1 MSTEA
6 TFHYDDTDLADGRL
20 HSLPCPSPEH
30 EGEPGDHDVLVRFAA
45 NVPVRGAASGVW
57 LLRCWTG
64 LCSYDSIAE
73 SLGIDLPRVRSGVA
87 HQLPYLAAA
96 HHNDGDGQARL
107 AFQSTWPEL
116 HPGHTDRCGWP
127 DCEHPTELGHTHEG
141 TRGTVLG
148 THVALWGADTDET
161 ALVVVGDVE
170 AAALLYRAGLHSLY
184 TPVTWYE
191 ARAGSLQGSI
201 SDCDWSAVSGRE
213 VVIWLDDES
222 VASGRLEL
230 VARKAE
236 EAGAA
241 SLHVVDSRAPIGD
254 DATEALIALESRRPF
269 GAGDV
274 SPDSGA
280 ARGEPEPDEPV
291 TPGEQIDKV
300 HWEPEPDEPVT
311 PGEQIGEVHW
321 EPEPDEPVTPGEQ
334 IDGVHGE
341 PEPDE
346 PAATAELLSTRP
358 EFATDIGLALRF
370 MADHG
375 DGLVGASD
383 PAGRVDAS
391 IYRTTAAGP
400 LDPVGDDEV
409 AVLMLRSQGR
419 YLAEAGRESPA
430 GLSPVQVA
438 HARLMGSERAPGLV
452 RRNLRAAFLALQD
465 RGAAPAG
472 YRQVSIADIDGDT
485 RYLGAPNGIVDLSTG
500 ALLTG
505 RRASSVLVCRRLPDP
520 YDPDARHTDVD
531 QLFAGISP
539 EDRDTLVGALGAALL
554 GIPGGRVHLV
564 AGGGQDVGARLLVV
578 VLAALGQD
586 HAIALPEGVL
596 TGSNRGSSQTS
607 VKSPAGPRLLV
618 GRAAATGCTIDI
630 NMGVHLTISDAI
642 RSRTFQVQPRAGRPV
657 PTVFLAVSSD
667 LLEYGAVTDAA
678 LLTQVQV
685 LRHADPGGADS
696 TLRDRLGDDPHVRQ
710 AMVAMLVR
718 ACVAGPGPTTA
729 PTLGPH
735 RRDAPAA
742 GSTTAAQW
750 IAGHVIV
757 TGDAGDRLPSASLW
771 DAARTDPS
779 SGPETDRAWG
789 LTRRRFTTLVR
800 KVRGLDPPTQLREA
814 GEVIF
819 GWQGVRLVIGRS

>member
-1 MSTEA
+1 M
-6 TFHYDDTDLADGRL
+6 DTTSWCD
-20 HSLPCPSPEH
+20 
-30 EGEPGDHDVLVRFAA
+30 FAA
-45 NVPVRGAASGVW
+45 SVTVIGAASGVW
-57 LLRCWTG
+57 LLRCWSS

-73 SLGIDLPRVRSGVA
+73 SLGIDLPRVRGSVA
-87 HQLPYLAAA
+87 RLLPYLAAV
-96 HHNDGDGQARL
+96 HDNYEDGQARL

-116 HPGHTDRCGWP
+116 HPGHTDRCAWP
-127 DCEHPTELGHTHEG
+127 GCEHPAEQGHTHEG
-141 TRGTVLG
+141 VRGTVRG
-148 THVALWGADTDET
+148 THVAPWGADTDGT
-161 ALVVVGDVE
+161 ALVVVGGAE
-170 AAALLYRAGLHSLY
+170 AAARLYRAGLHSMY

-191 ARAGSLQGSI
+191 ARADSQQGSI
-201 SDCDWSAVSGRE
+201 SDCNWSEVSGRD
-213 VVIWLDDES
+213 VVIWLDEDA
-222 VASGRLEL
+222 VAAGRLGL
-230 VARKAE
+230 VANRVM

-241 SLHVVDSRAPIGD
+241 SLHVVDSSAPIGD
-254 DATEALIALESRRPF
+254 DASEVLTALESRSPV
-269 GAGDV
+269 GAGDG
-274 SPDSGA
+274 SPVSGA
-280 ARGEPEPDEPV
+280 ARGETGEVRGEPEPDEPA
-291 TPGEQIDKV
+291 TPGEQID
-300 HWEPEPDEPVT
+300 
-311 PGEQIGEVHW
+311 GVHW

-334 IDGVHGE
+334 IDGVHWD

-370 MADHG
+370 LADHG

-400 LDPVGDDEV
+400 LDPVGDDDLS
-409 AVLMLRSQGR
+409 VLLLRSQGR

-438 HARLMGSERAPGLV
+438 HARLMGSERGPWLV
-452 RRNLRAAFLALQD
+452 RRTLRAAFLALQD

-485 RYLGAPNGIVDLSTG
+485 RYLGAPNGVVDLGTG
-500 ALLTG
+500 ALITG
-505 RRASSVLVCRRLPDP
+505 RRASPLLVCRRLPDP
-520 YDPDARHTDVD
+520 YDPDARHTDLD
-531 QLFAGISP
+531 QLFAGSSP

-554 GIPGGRVHLV
+554 GTPGGRVHLV
-564 AGGGQDVGARLLVV
+564 TGGGQDVAARLLRV
-578 VLAALGQD
+578 VLAALGHD
-586 HAIALPEGVL
+586 YASALPEGVL
-596 TGSNRGSSQTS
+596 TGSSRGFSQTS
-607 VKSPAGPRLLV
+607 VNGPAGLRLLV
-618 GRAAATGCTIDI
+618 GRATVTGGGIDI
-630 NMGVHLTISDAI
+630 DMGTNLTIWDAI
-642 RSRTFQVQPRAGRPV
+642 LSRTLRVQPGAGRPV
-657 PTVFLAVSSD
+657 PAVFLAVSSD
-667 LLEYGAVTDAA
+667 LLEHGEVTDAA
-678 LLTQVQV
+678 LLSQIRV
-685 LRHADPGGADS
+685 LRHTATVGADS
-696 TLRDRLGDDPHVRQ
+696 TLRDRMGDDPLVRR

-742 GSTTAAQW
+742 GSTTAVQW
-750 IAGHVIV
+750 ITGHVIV

-789 LTRRRFTTLVR
+789 LTRRRFTALVR
-800 KVRGLDPPTQLREA
+800 RVRGLDPPMQMREA

>member
-1 MSTEA
+1 MSTES

-30 EGEPGDHDVLVRFAA
+30 QGEPGDHDLLVRFAA
-45 NVPVRGAASGVW
+45 NVTVTGAASGVW
-57 LLRCWTG
+57 QLRCWTG
-64 LCSYDSIAE
+64 LCAYDSIAE

-87 HQLPYLAAA
+87 RLLPYLAAI
-96 HHNDGDGQARL
+96 HDNDENGQARL
-107 AFQSTWPEL
+107 AFHSTWPEL
-116 HPGHTDRCGWP
+116 HPGHTDRCAWP
-127 DCEHPTELGHTHEG
+127 GCEEPIDWGHTHEG
-141 TRGTVLG
+141 ARGTVSG
-148 THVALWGADTDET
+148 THVALWGADTAGT
-161 ALVVVGDVE
+161 TLVVVGDVE
-170 AAALLYRAGLHSLY
+170 DAALLYRAGLHSLY

-191 ARAGSLQGSI
+191 ARAGYPQGSI
-201 SDCDWSAVSGRE
+201 SNCDWSAVSGRE
-213 VVIWLDDES
+213 VVIWLDEDAVS
-222 VASGRLEL
+222 SGRLGL
-230 VARKAE
+230 VANRVIEAE
-236 EAGAA
+236 AA
-241 SLHVVDSRAPIGD
+241 SLHVVDSPGPIGD
-254 DATEALIALESRRPF
+254 DASEALIALESRRPF

-274 SPDSGA
+274 SPGSGA
-280 ARGEPEPDEPV
+280 ARG
-291 TPGEQIDKV
+291 
-300 HWEPEPDEPVT
+300 
-311 PGEQIGEVHW
+311 

-472 YRQVSIADIDGDT
+472 YRQVSIADIDGDNG
-485 RYLGAPNGIVDLSTG
+485 YLGAPNGIVDLSTG

-505 RRASSVLVCRRLPDP
+505 RGASSVLVCRRLPDP
-520 YDPDARHTDVD
+520 YDPDARHADVD
-531 QLFAGISP
+531 RLFAGSP
-539 EDRDTLVGALGAALL
+539 PGDRDALVGALGAALL

-564 AGGGQDVGARLLVV
+564 AGGGRDVGARLLVV

-586 HAIALPEGVL
+586 HASALPEGVL
-596 TGSNRGSSQTS
+596 TGSTRGASHAS
-607 VKSPAGPRLLV
+607 VNSPAGPRLLV
-618 GRAAATGCTIDI
+618 GRAAATGGTIDI
-630 NMGVHLTISDAI
+630 DMGTNLTISDAI
-642 RSRTFQVQPRAGRPV
+642 LSRTFQVRPVAGRPV

-667 LLEYGAVTDAA
+667 LLEYGAVTDTA
-678 LLTQVQV
+678 LLTQFQV
-685 LRHADPGGADS
+685 LRCADPAGMDS
-696 TLRDRLGDDPHVRQ
+696 TLRDRMGDDPHVRQ

-718 ACVAGPGPTTA
+718 ACVAGPGPTPA
-729 PTLGPH
+729 PTLGVH

-750 IAGHVIV
+750 ITDHVIV

-800 KVRGLDPPTQLREA
+800 KVVGLDPPTQLREA

-819 GWQGVRLVIGRS
+819 GWQGVRLVTGRS

>member
-45 NVPVRGAASGVW
+45 NVPVRGASSGVW

-64 LCSYDSIAE
+64 LCAYDSIAE

-87 HQLPYLAAA
+87 HQLPFLAAV
-96 HHNDGDGQARL
+96 HDNDEDGQARL

-116 HPGHTDRCGWP
+116 HPGRTDGCAWP
-127 DCEHPTELGHTHEG
+127 DCEEPTELGHKHG
-141 TRGTVLG
+141 RTRGTVQG
-148 THVALWGADTDET
+148 THVVLWGADTAGT

-191 ARAGSLQGSI
+191 ARADYPQGSI
-201 SDCDWSAVSGRE
+201 SHCDWSAVSGRE
-213 VVIWLDDES
+213 LVIWLDEDAVS
-222 VASGRLEL
+222 SGRLGL
-230 VARKAE
+230 VANRVI

-241 SLHVVDSRAPIGD
+241 SLHVVDSSAPIGD
-254 DATEALIALESRRPF
+254 GATEVLTALESRSPF

-274 SPDSGA
+274 SPGSGA
-280 ARGEPEPDEPV
+280 ARGEPEPD
-291 TPGEQIDKV
+291 D
-300 HWEPEPDEPVT
+300 
-311 PGEQIGEVHW
+311 
-321 EPEPDEPVTPGEQ
+321 
-334 IDGVHGE
+334 
-341 PEPDE
+341 

-358 EFATDIGLALRF
+358 EYATDIGLALRIL
-370 MADHG
+370 ADHG

-391 IYRTTAAGP
+391 IYRTAAAGP
-400 LDPVGDDEV
+400 LDPVGDDDLS
-409 AVLMLRSQGR
+409 VLMLRSQGR

-430 GLSPVQVA
+430 GLSPIQVA

-452 RRNLRAAFLALQD
+452 RRNLRAAYRALES
-465 RGAAPAG
+465 RSAAPAG

-485 RYLGAPNGIVDLSTG
+485 RYLGAPNGVVDLSTG

-505 RRASSVLVCRRLPDP
+505 RGASSVLVCRRLPDP
-520 YDPDARHTDVD
+520 YDPDARHADVD
-531 QLFAGISP
+531 RLFAGISP
-539 EDRDTLVGALGAALL
+539 GDRDALVGALGAALL

-596 TGSNRGSSQTS
+596 TGSTGGGAQTS
-607 VKSPAGPRLLV
+607 VNGPAGPRLLV
-618 GRAAATGCTIDI
+618 GRAAATGGGIDI
-630 NMGVHLTISDAI
+630 DVGTNLTISDAI
-642 RSRTFQVQPRAGRPV
+642 LSRTFQVRPVAGRPV

-678 LLTQVQV
+678 LLTQIQV
-685 LRHADPGGADS
+685 LRCADPGGTDS
-696 TLRDRLGDDPHVRQ
+696 TLRDRMGDDPHVRQ

-718 ACVAGPGPTTA
+718 ACVAGPGPTPA
-729 PTLGPH
+729 PTLGVH

-789 LTRRRFTTLVR
+789 LTRRRFTTLAR
-800 KVRGLDPPTQLREA
+800 KVVGLDPPTQLREA
-814 GEVIF
+814 GELIF
-819 GWQGVRLVIGRS
+819 GWQGVRLVTGRS